1 MDEPRQPPPTTSLLV
16 RCWLE
21 PREDPRGEPVFRATV
36 RDLRT
41 GEERHLSDPKQLGE
55 LALRALKAERSKA
68 REDGEGERQER
79 PTGG

>member
-1 MDEPRQPPPTTSLLV
+1 MDEYRQTPATASLLV

-21 PREDPRGEPVFRATV
+21 PREDPRDEPAFRATV

-55 LALRALKAERSKA
+55 LALRALKAEESA
-68 REDGEGERQER
+68 RHEESEKEQIVSR
-79 PTGG
+79 